1 MRRDDRAVTKL
12 SEIRAILESCQ
23 VCRLAMQ
30 DEVGLYIVPMN
41 FGFALEG
48 DGHLTLYF
56 HSAPE
61 GRKIAALAA
70 APQVAFELDGGHEL
84 VEGAAPCAYSF
95 NYCSITGTGRAVFCT
110 ALKEKIAGLQAIMA
124 HQAGR
129 DFPFTEAMVQNVAV
143 FRVDVDAY
151 TAKARQE

>member
-48 DGHLTLYF
+48 DGRLTLYF

-61 GRKIAALAA
+61 GRKIAALTA
-70 APQVAFELDGGHEL
+70 APQVAFELDGGHQL
-84 VEGAAPCAYSF
+84 VEGEVPCAYSF
-95 NYCSITGTGRAVFCT
+95 NYRSITGTGAAAFCRT
-110 ALKEKIAGLQAIMA
+110 AEEKIAGLRAIMV
-124 HQAGR
+124 HQTGR

-143 FRVDVDAY
+143 FRVEADAY
-151 TAKARQE
+151 TAKARRG